1 MDFPSGLPASEPDEG
16 IVLPL
21 GPRVQAV
28 LRLAYAT
35 RKPVLLEGP
44 TGIGKSELIAATA
57 AALGIEHRILDL
69 SLLEPSDLVGLP
81 MIHEGRTHYACPAA
95 LPQDGQG
102 LLLLE
107 ELNRAER
114 FVQNPA
120 LQLLTARSL
129 HDYRLPEGWSMVAAI
144 NPEDGSYQV
153 TPLDPALRKR
163 FMQIRVRADRSAWL
177 AWAQHQALHPAVMQI
192 ARHYDRLFDD
202 VPPRTWRHVSDLLR
216 GHGRRRDERALRD
229 ALGGYLPPVWIEP
242 LLRFHAGEGGIEGV
256 ELERLLTDYHRDR
269 RAQQLVVGARKDGR
283 TDILELL
290 VDQIE
295 TRLTDHAESATL
307 IRRRGLSLDSLERL
321 FQDLPGDQVE
331 RLQRAFGANPY
342 TIALLRLEP
351 GEALAR
357 YREGT
362 TALAVSRW
370 LAGQPLRH
378 RAWAFVTGVERYL
391 REHPR
396 PDLLRA
402 DPAVRDGLA
411 CLLAQLDPPAGKGL
425 RTTAERLG
433 LLDGAH
439 AATGGRRP

>member
-1 MDFPSGLPASEPDEG
+1 MHKPASEPDEG

-28 LRLAYAT
+28 LKLAYAT

-44 TGIGKSELIAATA
+44 TGIGKSELVAATA
-57 AALGIEHRILDL
+57 AALGIEHLILDL

-81 MIHEGRTHYACPAA
+81 VIHDGRTHYACPAA

-114 FVQNPA
+114 FVQQPA
-120 LQLLTARSL
+120 LQLLTARRL
-129 HDYRLPEGWSMVAAI
+129 HDYRLPDGWSVVAAI

-153 TPLDPALRKR
+153 TPLDLALRKR
-163 FMQIRVRADRSAWL
+163 FMQLRVRADRSAWI
-177 AWAQHQALHPAVMQI
+177 AWAQHQGLHPAVMQI
-192 ARHYDRLFDD
+192 ARNYDRLFDD
-202 VPPRTWRHVSDLLR
+202 VPPRTWTHVSDLLR
-216 GHGRRRDERALRD
+216 EHGRRRDERLLRD

-242 LLRFHAGEGGIEGV
+242 LLKFLSGAGGIEGV
-256 ELERLLTDYHRDR
+256 EIDRLLTDYHRDR
-269 RAQQLVVGARKDGR
+269 QAQQLVVGARKDGR

-295 TRLTDHAESATL
+295 TLLADHAESASL
-307 IRRRGLSLDSLERL
+307 IRRRGLCLDSLERL
-321 FQDLPGDQVE
+321 LQDLPGDQVE
-331 RLQRAFGANPY
+331 RLQRAFGANPS

-357 YREGT
+357 YREST
-362 TALAVSRW
+362 TALAVTRW
-370 LAGQPLRH
+370 LAGRPLRH

-411 CLLAQLDPPAGKGL
+411 CLLAQLDHRAGKGL
-425 RTTAERLG
+425 RTTAARIG
-433 LLDGAH
+433 LLGDANAAAGGA
-439 AATGGRRP
+439 AP